1 MNQITEIV
9 IFILKSFRKEIL
21 SYEITDLST
30 EGEYD
35 ID

>member
-21 SYEITDLST
+21 YEITDLST